1 MGEYLK
7 LHMVKMKSIRGNID
21 AIWWNIK
28 IILQKL
34 VDKMWTWIANE
45 LKTKQK
51 DLTEVTIFEE
61 VVGGWLLFWNNL
73 YDC

>member
-7 LHMVKMKSIRGNID
+7 LHMVKMKSIRGKID